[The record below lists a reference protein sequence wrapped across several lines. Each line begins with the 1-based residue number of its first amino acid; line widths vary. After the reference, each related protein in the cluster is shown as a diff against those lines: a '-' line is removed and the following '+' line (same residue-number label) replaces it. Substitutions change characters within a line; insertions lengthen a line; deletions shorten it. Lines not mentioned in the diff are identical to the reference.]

1 MATLLQLVPFLLYL
15 LTLSHAQI
23 DSHFG
28 NSLPLLLLP
37 VTKDSLTNQY
47 LTEIRHGSSLL
58 PTKLV
63 IDLGG
68 PLIWM
73 GCDSYLGSS
82 SPRRISSGS
91 IQCLAAKPITAR
103 KRGGDDDGCTLFAEN
118 KISQMGRRGVLVAD
132 TLDGLLVVEG
142 SQSEEV
148 NLSEYP
154 FLFACAPKP
163 LLNGLAGGANGI
175 VGLGR
180 TRIAFPS
187 QVSAAFSSEWQF
199 TLCLSSSNGVVL
211 YEKGYYSSVFGSEI
225 SKSLIYTPL
234 LAGPGDSQH
243 EYFINLKS
251 IRIGGKRLSFD
262 VKHTR
267 LSTIVPFTT
276 MESSI
281 YAIFIKAYEKAAF
294 SMNMKTVEP
303 VAPFGLCFDS
313 KSIKETQ
320 LGPLVP
326 DIELGLQSEMVRW
339 NFHGRNLMVKM
350 SDEVMCLGFVDGG
363 LNSGVSIVLGGYQL
377 EDMVLHFDVGTS
389 MLGFSPSLLKWER
402 SCSILK
408 FDSLPVQSL

>member
-1 MATLLQLVPFLLYL
+1 MATLLHLLPFLLHL

-23 DSHFG
+23 DYRFG
-28 NSLPLLLLP
+28 DSRPLVLLP
-37 VTKDSLTNQY
+37 VTKDALTFQY

-58 PTKLV
+58 ATKLV
-63 IDLGG
+63 VDLGG

-73 GCDSYLGSS
+73 GCDSHLGSF
-82 SPRRISSGS
+82 SPLRISSGS
-91 IQCLAAKPITAR
+91 IQCLAAKPFTNR
-103 KRGGDDDGCTLFAEN
+103 NRGGDADGCTLFAEN
-118 KISQMGRRGVLVAD
+118 KISQMGRRGVLVED
-132 TLDGLLVVEG
+132 TLDVLLADEG
-142 SQSEEV
+142 SKSEEV
-148 NLSEYP
+148 NLGEYP

-163 LLNGLAGGANGI
+163 LLNGLAGGANGM

-211 YEKGYYSSVFGSEI
+211 YEKRHYGSVFGSEI

-234 LAGPGDSQH
+234 LAGPDDSQT

-262 VKHTR
+262 VEHTK

-294 SMNMKTVEP
+294 SMNMKRVEP
-303 VAPFGLCFDS
+303 VAPFRLCFDS
-313 KSIKETQ
+313 KSIKKTQ

-326 DIELGLQSEMVRW
+326 DVELGLQSEMVRW
-339 NFHGRNLMVKM
+339 KFHGRNLMMKV
-350 SDEVMCLGFVDGG
+350 SDEVMCLGIVDGG
-363 LNSGVSIVLGGYQL
+363 LNLGVSIVLGGYQL

-389 MLGFSPSLLKWER
+389 MLGFSPSLLKWGR
-402 SCSILK
+402 SCSNLK
-408 FDSLPVQSL
+408 FDSLPVQAL